1 MAVAH
6 SAELHGDT
14 RVVAERLLRLRKQL
28 ACEGLI
34 SSRHGGLEQE
44 QASCELGRQR
54 ERAQRGSRRH
64 GGKDQGGK
72 HLAAR
77 LGRSGLTEKFGC
89 GRAVQGR
96 PHGRDAG
103 GSRIA
108 LCWLSSLLSLGN
120 QTTQRD

>member
-64 GGKDQGGK
+64 GGKDQSGK
-72 HLAAR
+72 HLAVR
-77 LGRSGLTEKFGC
+77 LGTLRPDGEVWLRARSAA
-89 GRAVQGR
+89 AVTAARESPQGR
-96 PHGRDAG
+96 

-108 LCWLSSLLSLGN
+108 LCWLSSLV
-120 QTTQRD
+120 